1 MNSLL
6 PLEKQRPLYTSI
18 SRVVNREETVLDNK
32 KREAEGLAMPA
43 IYKRPKGGKNV
54 SNSKP
59 YHESR
64 RSFKTCHGP
73 SGGEPRLRHPSTPA
87 SRGILDPPQLLEL
100 VSKVVLKLDY
110 KDEKTKQKAMKKVSS
125 LDGVESISIDKD
137 QKLTVTGSIDAV
149 SIVGKLRKICN
160 TDIVSVGPK
169 EAEKKKDDGKK
180 DEGKKDDKKGGG
192 DDKKKEDNKKGGGE
206 DKKKDEAAAAKA
218 APYSHPAAYYNNSY
232 GYNNRTVEEDP
243 NACVIC

>member
-1 MNSLL
+1 M
-6 PLEKQRPLYTSI
+6 
-18 SRVVNREETVLDNK
+18 VVWASARRLGGLGRSPRERLD
-32 KREAEGLAMPA
+32 
-43 IYKRPKGGKNV
+43 
-54 SNSKP
+54 
-59 YHESR
+59 
-64 RSFKTCHGP
+64 
-73 SGGEPRLRHPSTPA
+73 
-87 SRGILDPPQLLEL
+87 L
-100 VSKVVLKLDY
+100 VNDRAKVVLKLDY

-192 DDKKKEDNKKGGGE
+192 DDKKKDDNKKGGGDDKKKDDNKKGGGDDKKKDDNKKGGGE
-206 DKKKDEAAAAKA
+206 DKKKDEAAAKA

-243 NACVIC
+243 NACVIS

>member
-1 MNSLL
+1 
-6 PLEKQRPLYTSI
+6 
-18 SRVVNREETVLDNK
+18 
-32 KREAEGLAMPA
+32 
-43 IYKRPKGGKNV
+43 
-54 SNSKP
+54 
-59 YHESR
+59 
-64 RSFKTCHGP
+64 
-73 SGGEPRLRHPSTPA
+73 
-87 SRGILDPPQLLEL
+87 
-100 VSKVVLKLDY
+100 
-110 KDEKTKQKAMKKVSS
+110 MKKVSS

-192 DDKKKEDNKKGGGE
+192 DDKKKDDNKKGGE
-206 DKKKDEAAAAKA
+206 DKKK
-218 APYSHPAAYYNNSY
+218 AYYNNSY
-232 GYNNRTVEEDP
+232 AYNRTVEEDP

>member
-1 MNSLL
+1 M
-6 PLEKQRPLYTSI
+6 
-18 SRVVNREETVLDNK
+18 
-32 KREAEGLAMPA
+32 M
-43 IYKRPKGGKNV
+43 
-54 SNSKP
+54 
-59 YHESR
+59 
-64 RSFKTCHGP
+64 
-73 SGGEPRLRHPSTPA
+73 
-87 SRGILDPPQLLEL
+87 
-100 VSKVVLKLDY
+100 KVVLKLDY

-192 DDKKKEDNKKGGGE
+192 DDKKKDDNKKGGGE
-206 DKKKDEAAAAKA
+206 DKKKDEAAAKPAVPVPQQYYYYHQQQHPYYHQQQQHPYYNQQYPQ
-218 APYSHPAAYYNNSY
+218 PYSHPAAYYNNSY

>member
-6 PLEKQRPLYTSI
+6 PLEKQRPLYTTI

-73 SGGEPRLRHPSTPA
+73 SGGEPRPSSGP
-87 SRGILDPPQLLEL
+87 GLGELLDGNYYPRIAI
-100 VSKVVLKLDY
+100 KVVLKLDY

-192 DDKKKEDNKKGGGE
+192 DDKKKDDNKKGGGE